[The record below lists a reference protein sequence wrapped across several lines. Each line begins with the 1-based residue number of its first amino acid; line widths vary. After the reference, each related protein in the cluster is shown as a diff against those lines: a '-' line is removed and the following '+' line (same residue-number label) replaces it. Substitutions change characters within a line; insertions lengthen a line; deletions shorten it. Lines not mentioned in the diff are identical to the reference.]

1 MRFPTVGADAHIRPF
16 ADVRKES
23 PMKKKLQAA
32 LGGVLLAATTV
43 VCYQLVK
50 WSGDKIKQ
58 RQEKKKQ

>member
-1 MRFPTVGADAHIRPF
+1 
-16 ADVRKES
+16 
-23 PMKKKLQAA
+23 MKKKLQAA
-32 LGGVLLAATTV
+32 LGGVLLAVSTV